1 MCTFIDSAKE
11 QHLEAV
17 SENLV
22 RKSKKRK
29 KQSVDIKPS
38 TDDVV
43 KNKKKRKVILGH
55 CAVSLGLFSLV

>member
-38 TDDVV
+38 TDDV